1 MIAKPPVMPGAFCA
15 SVFLLPTHNGTGCF
29 LPSHSHRVAH
39 VFPRMRSVFLR
50 RKRPGTA
57 FARRS
62 PVLLRRAG
70 IAAKQHGSQVEIFLN
85 FAVKKL

>member
-1 MIAKPPVMPGAFCA
+1 M
-15 SVFLLPTHNGTGCF
+15 
-29 LPSHSHRVAH
+29 
-39 VFPRMRSVFLR
+39 FPLHAVGFLR

-70 IAAKQHGSQVEIFLN
+70 IAAKQLGSQVEIFLN

>member
-1 MIAKPPVMPGAFCA
+1 MIFSSYAV
-15 SVFLLPTHNGTGCF
+15 
-29 LPSHSHRVAH
+29 
-39 VFPRMRSVFLR
+39 VFLR
-50 RKRPGTA
+50 KKRAGTA

-62 PVLLRRAG
+62 PVFLRRSG